1 MERCLACEAD
11 GRTPKVTGD
20 EQGKMPTKFY
30 LRSMSS
36 TDFVDLFP
44 IQNRKY
50 ADFTRFRAL
59 GGSKTV
65 RLRGSDRI
73 GLASEATLHGSD
85 RVGLA
90 SEATLHGSDRI
101 GLALV
106 LHSPAQPDGGGSE
119 AALH

>member
-1 MERCLACEAD
+1 
-11 GRTPKVTGD
+11 
-20 EQGKMPTKFY
+20 
-30 LRSMSS
+30 MSS

-50 ADFTRFRAL
+50 LNLTQFRAPR
-59 GGSKTV
+59 GSKTV

-85 RVGLA
+85 RIGLA
-90 SEATLHGSDRI
+90 SEATLHGSDRIGLASEAALHGSDRIGLASEAALHGSDRI